1 MFARAAKPWD
11 IDRVRVATP
20 VAPTNSND
28 NHVNRP
34 MVDTPG
40 RQGLACR
47 WHVSPLTGKPECH
60 WEIEH
65 AAELRQRSD
74 APGSAK
80 AQPKS
85 RNVLA
90 SIREF

>member
-1 MFARAAKPWD
+1 MFARAAKSWA

-60 WEIEH
+60 WEIER
-65 AAELRQRSD
+65 AVEPRRRSN
-74 APGSAK
+74 ALGT
-80 AQPKS
+80 AQALPKS
-85 RNVLA
+85 RNVPA
-90 SIREF
+90 SNRKY